1 MKGQIGSLIYREW
14 CIMKKSFILSGTAV
28 FCIMLMMTL
37 FALSAKYGNLAR
49 QIDGGNKELKTLS
62 DMFIFSVTFLI
73 PYCAMAAAL
82 DSGMY
87 ISDIRAGWTRYSITL
102 PVSTKTKALAHT
114 LFLAIRTGAALV
126 FSVIVVASVNAAM
139 GTAFNFGMLADIG
152 IICILSLLFAVM
164 TEICQSL
171 PKDEI
176 LYKKRQNICGM
187 VFIGLGLLLGLYMAK
202 ASTKYT
208 EEFAAANGDE
218 PVELIPPELTD
229 KYFAFRNA
237 AAPFILPVI
246 ILLIIGIYF
255 IVKKNLDKQKKL

>member
-87 ISDIRAGWTRYSITL
+87 ISDIRAGWTRFSITV

-114 LFLAIRTGAALV
+114 LFLAIRMGVAFV

-139 GTAFNFGMLADIG
+139 GTAFNSGMLANIG
-152 IICILSLLFAVM
+152 IICIFSLVFAVIY
-164 TEICQSL
+164 EFLQSL

-176 LYKKRQNICGM
+176 TYKKRQTIGGM

-208 EEFAAANGDE
+208 EEYAAANGDE
-218 PVELIPPELTD
+218 PIEFIPPELTD
-229 KYFAFRNA
+229 KYFTFRNTF
-237 AAPFILPVI
+237 APFILPVI
-246 ILLIIGIYF
+246 ILMFVGIYF
-255 IVKKNLDKQKKL
+255 IVKTNLDKQKKI

>member
-1 MKGQIGSLIYREW
+1 
-14 CIMKKSFILSGTAV
+14 V
-28 FCIMLMMTL
+28 
-37 FALSAKYGNLAR
+37 
-49 QIDGGNKELKTLS
+49 
-62 DMFIFSVTFLI
+62 
-73 PYCAMAAAL
+73 
-82 DSGMY
+82 
-87 ISDIRAGWTRYSITL
+87 

-114 LFLAIRTGAALV
+114 LFLAIRTGVAFV

-139 GTAFNFGMLADIG
+139 GTAFNSGMLADIG
-152 IICILSLLFAVM
+152 LICILSLLFAVM

-171 PKDEI
+171 PKDEVT
-176 LYKKRQNICGM
+176 YKKRQNICGM